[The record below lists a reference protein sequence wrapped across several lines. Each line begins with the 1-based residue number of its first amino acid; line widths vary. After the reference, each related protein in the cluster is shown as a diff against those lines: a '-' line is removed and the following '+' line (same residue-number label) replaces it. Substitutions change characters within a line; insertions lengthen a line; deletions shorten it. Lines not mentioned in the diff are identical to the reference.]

1 VPRAQKASWK
11 TFGLLLYRIGLLLV
25 WTVFSLPGVVLHAP
39 IFVTASVVSKIKAK
53 GNVVGPLSCH
63 VSGAYVSPE
72 ALAASVVKVAGRDV
86 LATWKV
92 LISLVMTPA
101 LYLFYA
107 IVATIVAVKADL
119 PMNWILWTPFFVLLA
134 LPCIGYAALKFGEAG
149 MDVLKLVLLF
159 AEVRSVILVAS

>member
-1 VPRAQKASWK
+1 M
-11 TFGLLLYRIGLLLV
+11 FLLLV

-39 IFVTASVVSKIKAK
+39 IFVTASIVSKIKAK
-53 GNVVGPLSCH
+53 GNAIGSRFLPCLISYTH
-63 VSGAYVSPE
+63 VYPE

-101 LYLFYA
+101 LYAFYA
-107 IVATIVAVKADL
+107 LVASIVAIKADTPL
-119 PMNWILWTPFFVLLA
+119 NMILWTPFLTLLA

-149 MDVLKLVLLF
+149 VDVLKSVVLFLSP
-159 AEVRSVILVAS
+159 VS